1 MKRLQDASRMRQV
14 LAGTIV
20 SLKKGMPHRMTT
32 NMALLIWI
40 GLPAIFLGGTKAF
53 LLDIH
58 KMDRQRCNRRSS
70 APRMGPGVTTSSN
83 TPGLSTSSPNS
94 SSALASSEAL

>member
-40 GLPAIFLGGTKAF
+40 GLPAIFLGGTKS
-53 LLDIH
+53 LPVGY
-58 KMDRQRCNRRSS
+58 S
-70 APRMGPGVTTSSN
+70 
-83 TPGLSTSSPNS
+83 
-94 SSALASSEAL
+94 